1 MKLSKNLSL
10 REVTKSN
17 TATRHGIDNNPTN
30 EHLEN
35 LKIVAR
41 EIFQPIRE
49 HFNVPVGVSSGY
61 RSELLNV
68 TVKGSATSH
77 HCKGMALDLD
87 ADIYGEIDNKDI
99 FLFVL
104 ENLEFTQLIWEY
116 GDDQEPAWVHIGYDS
131 NNLKKEVLKIARGT
145 GYKKYY
151 KK

>member
-17 TATRHGIDNNPTN
+17 TATRHGIDNLPTK
-30 EHLEN
+30 EHISN
-35 LKIVAR
+35 LKIVAK
-41 EIFQPIRE
+41 EVFQSIRE

-61 RSELLNV
+61 RSELLNIAIG
-68 TVKGSATSH
+68 GSSTSH

-87 ADIYGEIDNKDI
+87 ADIYGGVTNRDI

-116 GDDQEPAWVHIGYDS
+116 GDDQEPAWVHVGYDS